1 MIGWL
6 TVPRNWIA
14 ALGERMD
21 ESYAAHQFYVKPKLS
36 RRPSEI
42 LYSQVAATF
51 QSIPGPQILASG
63 TYTNAQI
70 QPSLGRPLS
79 SGSTATVSLVE
90 PGTLYVERLNQVDLR
105 FTKIFRAGI
114 ARFRGMVDL
123 YNVFNDNTVLKQ
135 SDAYGATIG
144 PATGSAWQ
152 VPQAIIPGRVVKF
165 GVQVNF

>member
-1 MIGWL
+1 MNGSRDVDITAQANLAGV
-6 TVPRNWIA
+6 VP
-14 ALGERMD
+14 
-21 ESYAAHQFYVKPKLS
+21 
-36 RRPSEI
+36 
-42 LYSQVAATF
+42 VAGLQSVFPTF
-51 QSIPGPQILASG
+51 HI
-63 TYTNAQI
+63 
-70 QPSLGRPLS
+70 
-79 SGSTATVSLVE
+79 VE
-90 PGTLYVERLNQVDLR
+90 PGSVFGERLNQVDLR